1 MAVVARQ
8 LATDDFAVFTVAW
21 SLIYTISGA
30 VLSSA
35 EPELTRMMISSQW
48 RSTRKILVR
57 AGILIPLS
65 TATFAIATR
74 VQMDEADLSIL
85 ALLLVTILLL
95 IMLLEVLA
103 RSGLAS
109 LRKRFEFGLV
119 APSDAILRLL
129 FLGSFFLFVNKLT
142 VELTLLAMLLG
153 TLSISLIYNCLTF
166 TIGQRVL
173 SHADEEVEF
182 VSARRFGYG
191 YLLIATISM
200 TSLVSGVPM
209 IAGIASSLTSSE
221 LGLLGAA
228 LLIARVPLIL
238 IMGFES
244 VLVQEFDA
252 RIRRSNSAKKL
263 GLILSGVALLSS
275 IGGFAVGYALGSV
288 LVEII
293 AGPSF
298 VVGNL
303 EMGLFGSSIGLLSG
317 GILLTPLNIALGHH
331 PRIAGVWASMLV
343 LFVLMLSQF
352 GSNLTTIG
360 VCLTVS
366 SFLAL
371 GGLSISAVT
380 MKRET
385 LQGTI

>member
-8 LATDDFAVFTVAW
+8 LATHDFAVFTVAW

-35 EPELTRMMISSQW
+35 EPELTRLMISNQW

-57 AGILIPLS
+57 AGILILIS
-65 TATFAIATR
+65 SAAFTIATH
-74 VQMDEADLSIL
+74 VQIDAADLSIL
-85 ALLLVTILLL
+85 AMILATILLL
-95 IMLLEVLA
+95 SMLLEILA

-109 LRKRFEFGLV
+109 LRKKFEFGLV
-119 APSDAILRLL
+119 APLDAILRLL

-153 TLSISLIYNCLTF
+153 TFSISLIYNFLTF
-166 TIGQRVL
+166 STARRVL
-173 SHADEEVEF
+173 SLADEESDF
-182 VSARRFGYG
+182 VSGRKFGYG

-200 TSLVSGVPM
+200 TSLISGVPM
-209 IAGIASSLTSSE
+209 IAGISSSLTSSE

-244 VLVQEFDA
+244 VLVQEFDS
-252 RIRRSNSAKKL
+252 RIRGSNSMKKL
-263 GLILSGVALLSS
+263 GLTLSGAAMLSS
-275 IGGFAVGYALGSV
+275 ICGFSVGYALGPA

-303 EMGLFGSSIGLLSG
+303 EMALFGSSIGLLSG

-331 PRIAGVWASMLV
+331 PRIAGVWTSILF
-343 LFVLMLSQF
+343 LFVLMVSQF
-352 GSNLTTIG
+352 GNSLINIG
-360 VCLTVS
+360 FCLTVS

-371 GGLSISAVT
+371 GALSISAIT
-380 MKRET
+380 MKKET
-385 LQGTI
+385 LQGT